1 VVLLLGAAL
10 VATIGS
16 YATYK
21 ITLSHIQNQLVERSK
36 LLASALNHSAMIA
49 NSNADLQHVVTEV
62 LKDNADIQTIAV
74 MLREDQR
81 IIASQTSAK
90 IKFLA
95 KTDNHLWRELADA
108 ISTGEYGIHTEY
120 NSDLI
125 LITPLWHALP
135 ASDTQSETGSPGS
148 VHSSGHKMPS
158 SGGQMPNMQHTMGG
172 STPVQDKNSRPSHTT
187 VGNESDS
194 KTNNQYGSD
203 YRGGIL
209 LRLDRSSVLAT
220 MSSILQGLIP
230 VSVIGILAI
239 LAFAYAVLHS
249 QVISPIT
256 GIRNVMKRQQS
267 GDRQARAQKQ
277 SSAELDDVATAFNGM
292 IDAISESEKQYRYLF
307 EGSIQGVYIHRNWEI
322 LFANPALA
330 DIFGY
335 DSPEEILA
343 LGDVASLLSA
353 DEHDR
358 LRDYNNARQK
368 GEFAPDVYEARGVK
382 KDGSVIWAEFR
393 VTVIDWQRAPATQCV
408 VIDITDRKKAESE
421 LIEHRDHLQKLVD
434 LATEKLQDSAVELK
448 EALSKEK
455 KLSEMQR
462 KFVSMASHEF
472 RTPLAIIDT
481 TAQRLKSQANKKEL
495 TPEDTVQ
502 RVEKIRSAVQRMT
515 RLMESTLAA
524 ARIQE
529 GKLKIEIESCDIG
542 EVVREAC
549 TRQQDIASKHT
560 ISCNLAE
567 LPKIIQADTGFL
579 EQILTNLLSNAV
591 KYAPDAPDI
600 EVKAFT
606 DDDQVVISVRDHGL
620 GIDVDD
626 LQSMFQRF
634 FRAKTSTGISGT
646 GIGLNL
652 VKMLVEEHGGT
663 VEVESKKG
671 EGSTFT
677 VRLPITGPDQSEKMD
692 TMVA

>member
-1 VVLLLGAAL
+1 MVT
-10 VATIGS
+10 TIGS

-21 ITLSHIQNQLVERSK
+21 ITLTHIQNRLVERSN

-49 NSNADLQHVVTEV
+49 QSNADFQHVVTEL
-62 LKDNADIQTIAV
+62 LKDNADIQTIVV

-90 IKFLA
+90 HKFSA
-95 KTDNHLWRELADA
+95 KTDKHLWQELADA
-108 ISTGEYGIHTEY
+108 ISAGDYGIHSEY
-120 NSDLI
+120 NRDLV
-125 LITPLWHALP
+125 LITPLGHTLP
-135 ASDTQSETGSPGS
+135 TSMQ
-148 VHSSGHKMPS
+148 K
-158 SGGQMPNMQHTMGG
+158 SGGQMPNMQHTMDG
-172 STPVQDKNSRPSHTT
+172 STPVQDKNSRSSHTT
-187 VGNESDS
+187 VSNESDN
-194 KTNNQYGSD
+194 KTNNQNGSE

-209 LRLDRSSVLAT
+209 LRLDRSSVLTT
-220 MSSILQGLIP
+220 MSTILQGLIP
-230 VSVIGILAI
+230 VSIIGILAI
-239 LAFAYAVLHS
+239 LAIAYAVLHF
-249 QVISPIT
+249 QVISPIA

-277 SSAELDDVATAFNGM
+277 SNEELDDVATAFNGM

-307 EGSIQGVYIHRNWEI
+307 EGSIQGVYIHSGWEL
-322 LFANPALA
+322 LFANPAMA

-335 DSPEEILA
+335 DSPEEMLA
-343 LGDVASLLSA
+343 LESVAQLLPA
-353 DEHDR
+353 DERDR

-368 GEFAPDVYEARGVK
+368 GEYAPDVYEARGVK
-382 KDGSVIWAEFR
+382 KDGSVIWVEFR

-434 LATEKLQDSAVELK
+434 MATEKLQDSAEELK

-455 KLSEMQR
+455 KLGELQR
-462 KFVSMASHEF
+462 QFVSMASHEF

-481 TAQRLKSQANKKEL
+481 TAQRLKSQANNKKL
-495 TPEDTVQ
+495 TTEDTVQ
-502 RVEKIRSAVQRMT
+502 RVEKIRGAVQRMT
-515 RLMESTLAA
+515 RLMESTLAV

-542 EVVREAC
+542 EVVQEAC
-549 TRQQDIASKHT
+549 THQQDIASKHT
-560 ISCNLAE
+560 ISCDLAE
-567 LPKIIQADTGFL
+567 LPKIIQADTGAM

-600 EVKAFT
+600 EVKAFAE
-606 DDDQVVISVRDHGL
+606 DDQVVISVRDHGL
-620 GIDVDD
+620 GIDADD
-626 LQSMFQRF
+626 LQSMFERF

-663 VEVESKKG
+663 IDVESKKD
-671 EGSTFT
+671 EGSIFT
-677 VRLPITGPDQSEKMD
+677 VRLPITGPDQSENVD
-692 TMVA
+692 SMVA

>member
-10 VATIGS
+10 VTTIGS

-21 ITLSHIQNQLVERSK
+21 ITLTHIQNRLVERSN

-49 NSNADLQHVVTEV
+49 QSNADFQHVVSEV
-62 LKDNADIQTIAV
+62 LKDNTDIQTIVV

-81 IIASQTSAK
+81 IIASQTAAKNKFSAK
-90 IKFLA
+90 TNK
-95 KTDNHLWRELADA
+95 HLWQELADA
-108 ISTGEYGIHTEY
+108 VGAGEYGIHSEY
-120 NSDLI
+120 NQDLV
-125 LITPLWHALP
+125 LIAPLGHTLP
-135 ASDTQSETGSPGS
+135 ASDIRSEAGQPASIQ
-148 VHSSGHKMPS
+148 H

-187 VGNESDS
+187 VSNESDN
-194 KTNNQYGSD
+194 KTNNQNGSK
-203 YRGGIL
+203 YRGGIM
-209 LRLDRSSVLAT
+209 LRVDRSSVLTT
-220 MSSILQGLIP
+220 MSTILQGLIP
-230 VSVIGILAI
+230 VSIIGILAI
-239 LAFAYAVLHS
+239 LAIAYAVLHY
-249 QVISPIT
+249 QVISPIA

-277 SSAELDDVATAFNGM
+277 SNEELDDVATAFNGM

-307 EGSIQGVYIHRNWEI
+307 EGSIQGVYIHSGWDL
-322 LFANPALA
+322 LFANPAMA

-335 DSPEEILA
+335 DSPEELLA
-343 LGDVASLLSA
+343 LESAAQLLPA

-368 GEFAPDVYEARGVK
+368 GEYAPDVYEARGVK
-382 KDGSVIWAEFR
+382 KDGSVIWVEFR

-434 LATEKLQDSAVELK
+434 MATEKLQDSAEELK

-455 KLSEMQR
+455 KLGELQR
-462 KFVSMASHEF
+462 QFVSMASHEF

-481 TAQRLKSQANKKEL
+481 TAQRLKSQANNKKL
-495 TPEDTVQ
+495 TTEDTVQ
-502 RVEKIRSAVQRMT
+502 RVEKIRGAVQRMT

-549 TRQQDIASKHT
+549 THQQDIASKHT
-560 ISCNLAE
+560 ISCDLAE
-567 LPKIIQADTGFL
+567 LPKIIQADTGAM

-600 EVKAFT
+600 EVKAFAE
-606 DDDQVVISVRDHGL
+606 DDQVVISVRDHGL
-620 GIDVDD
+620 GIDADD
-626 LQSMFQRF
+626 LQSMFERF

-663 VEVESKKG
+663 IDVESKKD
-671 EGSTFT
+671 EGSIFT
-677 VRLPITGPDQSEKMD
+677 VRLPITGPDQSENVD
-692 TMVA
+692 SMVA